1 MIHPSIKTAFACWV
15 GIFLILP
22 GCLCQLLS
30 CVGIDLDGGGERN
43 GRVPELFAPNAT
55 SFAECHCDE
64 DTGKVA
70 ETTPTE
76 LLVASKF
83 AAAETI
89 DEKVLLPAAA
99 QFFRLRSTR
108 APPSAL
114 RPPASEFRALVSV
127 WLI

>member
-1 MIHPSIKTAFACWV
+1 MIRPSIKTAFACWI

-30 CVGIDLDGGGERN
+30 CVGIDLHGGGERH
-43 GRVPELFAPNAT
+43 GQVPKLFAPNAT

-70 ETTPTE
+70 ESSPTGR
-76 LLVASKF
+76 LVESEF
-83 AAAETI
+83 TAAETI
-89 DEKVLLPAAA
+89 DEGLLVPAAA
-99 QFFRLRSTR
+99 PFSRLQSTR
-108 APPSAL
+108 APPPVL
-114 RPPASEFRALVSV
+114 RAPASEFRALVSV